1 MRTNLDY
8 LRSMSNGSPELII
21 ELIDIFNDQVIEF
34 AETMQDNL
42 NDKDYDALERIAHK
56 AKSTVAIMGMTEL
69 TSKLKDLE
77 MKAKKLEDIDTFQ
90 KSVDYFKEESLAAIN
105 ELNQYK
111 EKVNPN

>member
-8 LRSMSNGSPELII
+8 IRSMSGDSPELII

-34 AETMQDNL
+34 AEIMQDNL
-42 NDKDYDALERIAHK
+42 NNKDYDALERIAHK

-69 TSKLKDLE
+69 TSKLKVLE
-77 MKAKKLEDIDTFQ
+77 VNSKKLENIDTFQ
-90 KSVDYFKEESLAAIN
+90 ELVDYFKEESLEAIN

-111 EKVNPN
+111 NKVNPN